1 MRLLSIENAKT
12 SKGEKLGYLT
22 GILYLAPAEESGVMN
37 TCQFASEGCKQDCLF
52 TAGRGVF
59 ESVYKARVKKTL
71 WLASDR
77 AGFLEQLRK
86 DVRALVKSAKRQKL
100 TPAIRLNGTS
110 DLAWLPMQLS
120 AEFPD
125 VQFYDYTKL
134 PHPQTRTRPNY
145 HLTFSRSESNSAAVL
160 DALAHGVNVAMVFD
174 TKRGRPLPQS
184 WKGYTVIDGDLHDL
198 RFLDGYQGAVIGLRA
213 KGKARKDS
221 PAKGSGFVLASSLF
235 TPISRRI
242 AA

>member
-1 MRLLSIENAKT
+1 VKLLTVENAKT

-22 GILYLAPAEESGVMN
+22 GILYLAPANESGVMN
-37 TCQFASEGCKQDCLF
+37 TCQFASEGCKKDCLF